1 MIEFKMPALGADME
15 AGTLVQW
22 LKHPGDPVTRGDI
35 IAVVDTDKGAI
46 EIEVFDDGVL
56 DRTLVEPGQKVPVG
70 AVLAL
75 IRQAGQ
81 TAAAPPQAPAAAGAA
96 PGERRPRASPAARK
110 AAQELRI
117 DLANVTGSGPA
128 GAIRLDDVERAASRR
143 RVPAPEGP
151 TPPAT
156 PPLDRAAAMR
166 SAIAVAMS
174 RSKREIPHLYL
185 STTIDMTRMLAWL
198 ASENGKRS
206 VERRLLPIALLLKT
220 VARAALEVP
229 DVNGFWR
236 DSAFQRGAGIHLGCA
251 IAVRGG
257 GLVAPAVHDTDRKD
271 LDSLMREVLDL
282 VARARAGTLRS
293 SELADPTLTV
303 TNLGDLGVEVAYGVI
318 YPPQVALV
326 AFGKPV
332 ERPWVVDGRIEPRT
346 VLTATVSV
354 DHRAIDGRRAGQ
366 FLSAID
372 RGLQDPEGL

>member
-22 LKHPGDPVTRGDI
+22 LKNPGDPVTRGDI

-46 EIEVFDDGVL
+46 EIEVFNDGVL
-56 DRTLVEPGQKVPVG
+56 DRTLIEPGQKVPVG

-75 IRQAGQ
+75 IREAGQ
-81 TAAAPPQAPAAAGAA
+81 TVAAPPPASVAAGAA

-128 GAIRLDDVERAASRR
+128 GAITLDDVERAASRR
-143 RVPAPEGP
+143 RVPAPERP

-229 DVNGFWR
+229 EVNGFWR
-236 DSAFQRGAGIHLGCA
+236 DNAFQRGAGLHLGCA

-271 LDSLMREVLDL
+271 LDALMREVLDL

-372 RGLQDPEGL
+372 RGLQNPEGL